1 MNILYF
7 APILF
12 EPTIHGNRC
21 TVKQY
26 ITRLKNLGHKIHF
39 VSTSSFNLTPKDYV
53 EMDNLVDSI
62 DIVACEAEKRVS
74 RNQEGYWKFD
84 TAYDEGL
91 GESIN
96 YFCEK
101 YSIDTVICTYA
112 FYSKI
117 LEYVP
122 DSVLK
127 IVDTHDKMTDRN
139 LLMLQND
146 VPDEFYS
153 CTQED
158 EAKYLNRADIIF
170 ARRDEEK
177 EFFNKITNSQKC
189 VTIPHF
195 MEQVYL
201 NKNYTKL
208 NKIGIIASDN
218 NVNFKMLFDFLTK
231 ILERMT
237 ENPIDIEIVVAG
249 NIKKYFDKVKDVK
262 FREFANFY
270 YKLINR
276 QDKIKANDFK
286 KELLSIKKSKYVNFR
301 GIIPDIKD
309 IYSECDLM
317 IVPIT
322 FGTGI
327 NVKMVEALAYGVPMI
342 STECGIKG
350 VDSSSDFHHCEDLD
364 VLIDK
369 IYETYQNPSI
379 LNQLAGTSKECYA
392 AFLEKCNNEFNQ
404 CFSPQREKVYTR

>member
-12 EPTIHGNRC
+12 EPAIHGNRS

-26 ITRLKNLGHKIHF
+26 IKRLKNLGHQIHF
-39 VSTSSFNLTPKDYV
+39 VSTSSFNIMPKDYV
-53 EMDNLVDSI
+53 EMDKLVDSI

-74 RNQEGYWKFD
+74 RNQEGYWEFD

-96 YFCEK
+96 YFCNK
-101 YSIDTVICTYA
+101 YSIDVVICTYA

-122 DSVLK
+122 TGILK
-127 IVDTHDKMTDRN
+127 IIDTHDKMTDRH
-139 LLMLQND
+139 LFMIKND

-158 EAKYLNRADIIF
+158 EAKYLKRADIIF

-189 VTIPHF
+189 ITIPHF
-195 MEQVYL
+195 MESAYL
-201 NKNYTKL
+201 NKNYAKL

-249 NIKKYFDKVKDVK
+249 NIKRYFDKVKDVK

-270 YKLINR
+270 YGLINR

-286 KELLSIKKSKYVNFR
+286 KKLLEIKKSKYVNFR

-317 IVPIT
+317 LVPIT

-327 NVKMVEALAYGVPMI
+327 NVKMVEALAFGVPMI

-350 VDSSSDFHHCEDLD
+350 VNSSSDSHHCENLD

-369 IYETYQNPSI
+369 IYEVYQNPSL
-379 LNQLAGTSKECYA
+379 LNQLADASKECYSD
-392 AFLEKCNNEFNQ
+392 FIENSNNSFNNVFVIQKEKAC
-404 CFSPQREKVYTR
+404 K